1 MHVDVRPARPP
12 DSIHGR
18 DEGWPAS
25 PAGRPF
31 AQVLG
36 ETDAASA
43 RPLGRAALDRGPP
56 AAGPA
61 GLGLAQA
68 LAGVTD
74 GGRAVDALLAA
85 AARGRTFTPAQ
96 LLALQAAVSRGA
108 QAIEVVS
115 RAADRLVGTMKQ
127 ALGTQL

>member
-1 MHVDVRPARPP
+1 MA
-12 DSIHGR
+12 
-18 DEGWPAS
+18 
-25 PAGRPF
+25 
-31 AQVLG
+31 
-36 ETDAASA
+36 
-43 RPLGRAALDRGPP
+43 
-56 AAGPA
+56 
-61 GLGLAQA
+61 
-68 LAGVTD
+68 D
-74 GGRAVDALLAA
+74 GQRAVDSLIAA